1 MIKFKIFFQ
10 GFLNS
15 YACVDQSDENEYMHL
30 GILTINIFCNYSN
43 SQMVHIKKI
52 FSTKQYH
59 QQNVKIIFKFGVS
72 IKTLP

>member
-15 YACVDQSDENEYMHL
+15 YACVDQSDENEFMHL

-43 SQMVHIKKI
+43 SQMVHIKKYFQLKNI
-52 FSTKQYH
+52 TNKML
-59 QQNVKIIFKFGVS
+59 K
-72 IKTLP
+72 